1 MKKIILSIL
10 FILLIAV
17 IYSGWQLL
25 GPVTHVPEGKFFYVK
40 TNSTYEDVKKELT
53 SQGIINSEFWFNFL
67 ASRLHYTNAVKAGK
81 YEVRKGMS
89 LLSLIRMLR
98 NGQQTPV
105 KLVITKLRTTED
117 LARKTGSLF
126 EFDSL
131 QMMDYLSNSDSLS
144 KFSLDTNTLMSAV
157 IPDTY
162 TFFWNTTPDK
172 VFSKLFAASQNF
184 WTEERIQKAKDHG
197 LTPVQAYTLA
207 SILEEETNSK
217 SDKPNIASVYL
228 NRIAKGMPLQADP
241 TIKFAMKNFGLK
253 RIYDKY
259 LLTPSPYNTY
269 TNKGLPPGPICTP
282 SQETIDEV
290 LNSPKT
296 DYLYFV
302 AKSDFSGTHVFTT
315 NFKDHLKY
323 AKEFQKAMDKQDS
336 IRNHKEVL

>member
-40 TNSTYEDVKKELT
+40 TNSSYEDVKKELT
-53 SQGIINSEFWFNFL
+53 SQEIINSEFWFDFL
-67 ASRLHYTNAVKAGK
+67 ANRLHYTNAVKAGK

-117 LARKTGSLF
+117 LARKAGSLF

-131 QMMDYLSNSDSLS
+131 QMMNYLSNPDSLS

-217 SDKPNIASVYL
+217 PDKPNIASVYL